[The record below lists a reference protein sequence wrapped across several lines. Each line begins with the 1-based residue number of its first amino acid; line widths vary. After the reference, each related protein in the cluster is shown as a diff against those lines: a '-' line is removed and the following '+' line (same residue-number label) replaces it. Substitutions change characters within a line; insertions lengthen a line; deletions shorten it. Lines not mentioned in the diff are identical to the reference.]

1 MNLTKYLK
9 RNPLDTGFFTVCG
22 AQGAGK
28 TSLVTALLRT
38 DYRKW
43 RKWRYRQ
50 GKALADSYY
59 KENGIKLNVS
69 ENLYF
74 SNTPILLD
82 RRKGIYTHALEEKAL
97 ALPNDGFPVQYFPRG
112 SVVFVQEADILAW
125 ARDWNSLNEYL
136 RALIKYVRHNL
147 MTIIFD
153 LQYGGDLDKALRNIT
168 VGSYFM
174 LESGIKRHWIFWKK
188 QQWDFIYVRVQLNNA
203 LKELSQFGVKF
214 KIPVIERGSF
224 YVRGNVF
231 DCYDSY
237 SGQRYFLY
245 GIDKVGYQYREHVK
259 GGLSVND
266 ISAFVQQHPLS
277 RPDEVKRQ
285 TGRRTISPTKSA

>member
-1 MNLTKYLK
+1 MNLTKTLRK
-9 RNPLDTGFFTVCG
+9 TPLETGFFTICG

-28 TSLVTALLRT
+28 TSFVTALLRT

-43 RKWRYRQ
+43 RKWRYKQ
-50 GKALADSYY
+50 GKELADNYY
-59 KENGIKLNVS
+59 AKNGIKLNVS

-82 RRKGIYTHALEEKAL
+82 KRRGIYTYALEENAL
-97 ALPNDGFPVQYFPRG
+97 ALPNDDFEVQYFPRG
-112 SVVFVQEADILAW
+112 SVIFVQEADILAW
-125 ARDWNSLNEYL
+125 SRDWVSLNAYL

-147 MTIIFD
+147 LTILFD

-174 LESGIKRHWIFWKK
+174 FESGIKRHWIFWKK
-188 QQWDFIYVRVQLNNA
+188 QEWRFVYIRVQLNNA

-214 KIPVIERGSF
+214 KIPVIERGNF
-224 YVRGNVF
+224 YVKGNVF

-245 GIDKVGYQYREHVK
+245 GIDKVGYKYREHVS
-259 GGLSVND
+259 GGLSVKD
-266 ISAFVQQHPLS
+266 INAFVTQHPLS
-277 RPDEVKRQ
+277 RPEEVKKR
-285 TGRRTISPTKSA
+285 GSRRNVPPTKSA